1 MLLVSCA
8 YVEDKKI
15 LRGQLGDDNCVMM
28 VVTCISCLKLIRASV
43 FEGVN
48 NVLHSSQCPVSIY
61 FHLVI

>member
-1 MLLVSCA
+1 
-8 YVEDKKI
+8 
-15 LRGQLGDDNCVMM
+15 MM